1 MPFDPEIP
9 LVGMYPK
16 NPETSIQK
24 NICTSMWNLN
34 KQNRNRLIKIENAL
48 TAVGEEGSWRG

>member
-24 NICTSMWNLN
+24 NICTSMFIAALFTVAKIW
-34 KQNRNRLIKIENAL
+34 KQAHQ
-48 TAVGEEGSWRG
+48 